1 MVLWC
6 CSSTHTQLPYD
17 YYSLKFCKPDEGV
30 KPYSENLGEFLDGD
44 RIENSAYEISML
56 EDENCRV
63 LCQVSLNTENVNAF
77 KSAIRNKYHHNWII
91 DNLPAASIVD
101 AEESVSTQFVG
112 FPVGYQ
118 EGTTYYIYNHVNIIL
133 EYHTVDQNG
142 HR

>member
-1 MVLWC
+1 MY
-6 CSSTHTQLPYD
+6 SSTHTQLPYD
-17 YYSLKFCKPDEGV
+17 YYSLKFCKPAEGV

-63 LCQVSLNTENVNAF
+63 LCQVSLTVENVNAF
-77 KSAIRNKYHHNWII
+77 KNAIRNKYHHNWII

-118 EGTTYYIYNHVNIIL
+118 EGTVYYLYNHVNIIL
-133 EYHTVDQNG
+133 EYHTVESNG